1 MNNKENKKKNEKEN
15 NNNID
20 NNNKSKKNKIIK
32 IVMFI
37 VGAILIMYPLFSKVL
52 LSYFESKDISK
63 YQERV
68 DTLTTNKI
76 DDELNDAD
84 KYNKGLTDP
93 KASSKDYPSY
103 INVLTDDNGLIG
115 YIRIPKIDVYLPIYH
130 GTTENILQSGV
141 GHLDNS
147 SLPTGGEGTHSVLV
161 GHSGLVR
168 TKMFDDIDK
177 LEKGDYF
184 YINVLSRVLVYKV
197 DEIKT
202 VNPDDMSVTQIYEGK
217 DYVTLVTCTPK
228 YINTY
233 RLLVRGERV
242 TDDEV
247 ESKNKIDEAKD
258 AEQAR
263 KELEELQK
271 KRLID
276 IIVCSVGCLIV
287 IVTIVVIIVKKKD
300 KNTIKS

>member
-1 MNNKENKKKNEKEN
+1 MNNKENN
-15 NNNID
+15 NNNNK
-20 NNNKSKKNKIIK
+20 NNSKKNKIIK

-202 VNPDDMSVTQIYEGK
+202 VNPDDLSVTQIYEGK

-242 TDDEV
+242 PDDEV
-247 ESKNKIDEAKD
+247 ESKNKFDEAKD

-287 IVTIVVIIVKKKD
+287 IVTIIVIIVKKKD
-300 KNTIKS
+300 KNSKILENKEEEK

>member
-1 MNNKENKKKNEKEN
+1 MNNKENNIIKEKSN
-15 NNNID
+15 NNNLK
-20 NNNKSKKNKIIK
+20 NNKKNKIIK
-32 IVMFI
+32 IIMFI
-37 VGAILIMYPLFSKVL
+37 VGTILIMYPLFSKVL

-68 DTLTTNKI
+68 DTLSTNKI
-76 DDELNDAD
+76 DEELSIAD
-84 KYNKGLTDP
+84 NYNRGLNDP

-130 GTTENILQSGV
+130 GTGENILQSGV

-177 LEKGDYF
+177 LENGDFF

-202 VNPDDMSVTQIYEGK
+202 VDPDDMSVTQIYEGK

-242 TDDEV
+242 PDDEV
-247 ESKNKIDEAKD
+247 ENEESKKKIEEAKD
-258 AEQAR
+258 LEQA
-263 KELEELQK
+263 KLEVQELQK

-276 IIVCSVGCLIV
+276 IIVFSVGCLI
-287 IVTIVVIIVKKKD
+287 IIITIVVIILKKKD
-300 KNTIKS
+300 KNKN

>member
-1 MNNKENKKKNEKEN
+1 MNNKENN
-15 NNNID
+15 NNNNK
-20 NNNKSKKNKIIK
+20 NNSKKNKIIK

-202 VNPDDMSVTQIYEGK
+202 VNPDDLSVTQIYEGK

-242 TDDEV
+242 PDDEV

-300 KNTIKS
+300 KNNKILENKEEEK